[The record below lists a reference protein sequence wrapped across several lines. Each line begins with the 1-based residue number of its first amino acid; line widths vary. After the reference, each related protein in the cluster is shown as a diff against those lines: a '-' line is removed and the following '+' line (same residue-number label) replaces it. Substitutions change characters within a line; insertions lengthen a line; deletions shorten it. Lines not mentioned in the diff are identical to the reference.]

1 MALNLKKIV
10 VEYLKNNPDI
20 KYSARD
26 IAQYIFDNFRDDCE
40 EKRRNSKATI
50 LPLNTDAA
58 LIQQLV
64 REIGSQRPQ
73 IQKMISSIKVTDERP
88 RKYYFSTKSDIEEV
102 GEADHSTEL
111 LENIKVTEHSLYPIL
126 TEYLKSEFN
135 LKSKRID
142 EKRSSN
148 SHGTRGNHWLFPD
161 IVAMENLSSEW
172 HAEIKNAAKHN
183 SDRWAK
189 LWSFE
194 VKILINKSNVRES
207 FFQAVSNSSWANY
220 AYLVASEIGDS
231 TLKELR
237 ILNGLHGVGFIK
249 LDVENPSES
258 SIVIPAREN
267 IDVDW
272 NTANRLAVENSDF
285 VTFVKSIRQFYQIGE
300 TKDTDWD

>member
-10 VEYLKNNPDI
+10 IEYLKNNPDI

-26 IAQYIFDNFRDDCE
+26 IAQYIFDNFREDCE

-50 LPLNTDAA
+50 LPLTTDAA

-64 REIGSQRPQ
+64 REVGSQRPQ
-73 IQKMISSIKVTDERP
+73 IQKMSSYIKVTDERP
-88 RKYYFSTKSDIEEV
+88 RKYYYSKKSDIEEV
-102 GEADHSTEL
+102 GEVDHSTEL
-111 LENIKVTEHSLYPIL
+111 LENIKVTEHSLYPLL

-249 LDVENPSES
+249 LDVETHQKVQLLFPRVKTLMLIGIQP
-258 SIVIPAREN
+258 IV
-267 IDVDW
+267 
-272 NTANRLAVENSDF
+272 
-285 VTFVKSIRQFYQIGE
+285 
-300 TKDTDWD
+300 